1 MNDVR
6 PSVLLSNAGPSTVLT
21 DTDGVSPDTD
31 SVLVMV
37 MVYATGLLMR
47 WVRQAKGRGL
57 TDMAAECGVSA
68 SVLSRVE
75 LARREP
81 RLSLLLMLCNL
92 LGVRFSDVMRM
103 AEDEAFPMG
112 RGPWTV
118 HPVDLIGRGPWGGDA

>member
-6 PSVLLSNAGPSTVLT
+6 PSVLLSNCGPSAVLT

-31 SVLVMV
+31 SVLVMLA
-37 MVYATGLLMR
+37 ATGLLMR
-47 WVRQAKGRGL
+47 WVREAKGLAL
-57 TDMAAECGVSA
+57 TDMAAQCGVSA

-81 RLSLLLMLCNL
+81 RVSLLLMLCNL
-92 LGVRFSDVMRM
+92 LGVRLSDVMRM

-112 RGPWTV
+112 RGPWTA
-118 HPVDLIGRGPWGGDA
+118 HPVDLIGRGSVWGGDA